1 MGAPG
6 SSRRVILLDLF
17 WTRDKDPRIPLGHA
31 SLLSS
36 LRRDTSIDVG
46 SVVVPV
52 NAGTDG
58 VESATERILELARG
72 GGAGSV
78 DLAAGAYVWGESML
92 RRILASLRRQG
103 FRERIILGGPQVSYA
118 GPGLEALYPEAD
130 VFVRG
135 YGEDALLALAHSPR
149 RRALV
154 GVHHAGEVDRCEQA
168 HIDLEALPSPW
179 LDGTIPLTS
188 QRFVRWETQRGCP
201 YRCAFCQHR
210 EAGGRLRHRQ
220 LASPR
225 VARELALFCDS
236 GVQDIAV
243 LDPIFNLGDQ
253 SVAVL
258 EALAARRYGGRIA
271 LQCRAESCDVEF
283 LDAAAQLDATL
294 EFGLQTIHPNEGR
307 AIQRM
312 NRIDRVEE
320 TLAKVQMRG
329 LDHEVSLIFGLP
341 LQTLQS
347 FKESVRWCL
356 ERRIPTIKAFPLLL
370 LRGTSL
376 DADRARWGLVDG
388 GGSMPMAVA
397 SATFSGGDWL
407 EMARISQALAITEG
421 RHPHTIRELLEIARM
436 MEPECSRWRADNAMP
451 EPMTEQS

>member
-1 MGAPG
+1 MGSPG
-6 SSRRVILLDLF
+6 HSRRMILLDLF

-31 SLLSS
+31 SLMSS
-36 LRRDTSIDVG
+36 LRRDTSIDVH
-46 SVVVPV
+46 SVVVAV

-58 VESATERILELARG
+58 IDSATERILELARG

-78 DLAAGAYVWGESML
+78 DLAAGAYVWGENML
-92 RRILASLRRQG
+92 RGILASLRRRG
-103 FRERIILGGPQVSYA
+103 FRGRIILGGPQVSYA

-135 YGEDALLALAHSPR
+135 YGEDALLALA
-149 RRALV
+149 RAPHRQPLV
-154 GVHHAGEVDRCEQA
+154 GVHHAGEVDRCLQA

-179 LDGTIPLTS
+179 VDGTIPLTG

-220 LASPR
+220 LASAR

-258 EALAARRYGGRIA
+258 QALSARGYQGRIA

-283 LDAAAQLDATL
+283 LDAAAQVDATL

-320 TLAKVQMRG
+320 TLERVQARG
-329 LDHEVSLIFGLP
+329 IDHEVSLIFGLP

-347 FKESVRWCL
+347 FKESVRWCI

-376 DADRARWGLVDG
+376 DTERARWGYVDG

-397 SATFSGGDWL
+397 SGTFGKADWL
-407 EMARISQALAITEG
+407 EMARISKALSVTEG
-421 RHPHTIRELLEIARM
+421 GHPHTLQELLEIAAVVD
-436 MEPECSRWRADNAMP
+436 PDYSRW
-451 EPMTEQS
+451 QSDGMQG